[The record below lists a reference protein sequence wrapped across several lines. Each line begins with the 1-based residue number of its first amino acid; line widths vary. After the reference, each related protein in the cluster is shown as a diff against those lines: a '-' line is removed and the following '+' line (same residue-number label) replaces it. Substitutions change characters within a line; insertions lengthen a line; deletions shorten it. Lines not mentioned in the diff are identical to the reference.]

1 MNKINKIK
9 ARKDVFVL
17 NFSIFLIFLSQFAQ
31 EPCQKLEFEQAKNV
45 TYRFE
50 ALDELIIFDF
60 HRHFPNCLFKGGG
73 LQSSQ
78 KMT

>member
-17 NFSIFLIFLSQFAQ
+17 NFSIFLIFLAQFAQ

-60 HRHFPNCLFKGGG
+60 IAIFLIAYLRVEGSKVV
-73 LQSSQ
+73 
-78 KMT
+78 KK